1 MNKEVADLHSKK
13 RIEEVGGQGEQERE
27 NTKRHLLSLIQWLV
41 SAQSY
46 YKEE

>member
-1 MNKEVADLHSKK
+1 MNKEVADLYWKK
-13 RIEEVGGQGEQERE
+13 GIEGVGEQGEQEGE
-27 NTKRHLLSLIQWLV
+27 NKKRHLFSLIQWLV

>member
-1 MNKEVADLHSKK
+1 MNKEVADLYSKK
-13 RIEEVGGQGEQERE
+13 GIEGVGERGEQEGE
-27 NTKRHLLSLIQWLV
+27 NTKRHLFSLIQWLV